1 MRVFLTRHFPKLF
14 LLAFVLVYIAACE
27 VASIPRPI
35 APVPPLEGTPVH
47 FENWAY
53 GGRAFTLTVPDGW
66 EYRLQEDHNA
76 GVICWQADHPE
87 VEVALLHWP
96 GDSTFTVDDRHFVS
110 VLANGETVS
119 FGSTVGNDGRC
130 YISLDWAAHPHFHLR
145 CNAPLTGWTSRLRQ
159 WILLLANHVTFP

>member
-1 MRVFLTRHFPKLF
+1 MRTFLTRRVPVL
-14 LLAFVLVYIAACE
+14 LLAVLLLLALPACSVPAPDLAA
-27 VASIPRPI
+27 
-35 APVPPLEGTPVH
+35 GTPVH
-47 FENWAY
+47 FENDRH
-53 GGRAFTLTVPDGW
+53 GGRAFDMIVPAGW